1 MTGNHNMAGAMS
13 FDGLSAVDESVTDQP
28 GMLVGEG
35 IRRLRKTRGMTLEAL
50 SEFTGLSTGHLSQIE
65 RDLSSPTLKAMF
77 DISRA
82 LGVHVGWFFSHEE
95 QPGSAEDIH
104 VLRGDRRKVISY
116 SAGIRDCL
124 LSTSAVKDLEVLL
137 STFAPGAEVTEAYSH
152 AGEECGLI
160 LSGQF
165 ELWIEDEVFLLN
177 QNDSFSFSSEKKH
190 RYRNPGITETVVV
203 WCVSPP
209 SY

>member
-1 MTGNHNMAGAMS
+1 MTGSHNMAGAIN
-13 FDGLSAVDESVTDQP
+13 FRGLSAGDESGTEQH
-28 GMLVGEG
+28 GILVGEE
-35 IRRLRKTRGMTLEAL
+35 IRRLRKTRGITLEAL

-95 QPGSAEDIH
+95 SPVDPEDVH

-116 SAGIRDCL
+116 SAGIRDCM
-124 LSTSAVKDLEVLL
+124 LSTSAVKDLEVLI
-137 STFAPGAEVTEAYSH
+137 STFAPGAAVTEAYSH

-177 QNDSFSFSSEKKH
+177 QNDSFSFSSEKRH